1 MGKNVYNKPENVT
14 AETVFNDRRTVI
26 KQLLALALLPSVNSA
41 YALQSSDIIKTI
53 TPEKLTTS
61 YNNYYEFTTNKKMVK
76 HLSRSLDTSN
86 WQLQINGLVEKPI
99 TLNMQDIQAMETVR
113 RTYPLR
119 CVEGWSAVIP
129 WQGVELRDLLA
140 KVTPLSSAKF
150 VKFTGHCNPEV
161 MIGQRS
167 QTLPWPYI
175 EGLRL
180 DEALHPLTIIATQM
194 YDKPLPN
201 QNGAPLRLVVP
212 WKYGYKSIK
221 AITQITL
228 TDTQPISSWQ
238 QQVPSEYG
246 FYGNVNPSVP
256 HPRWSQRREVRLGEV
271 RKRKTELLNG
281 YSEELASLYQFDV
294 LNDLI

>member
-1 MGKNVYNKPENVT
+1 MFNKPEVVT
-14 AETVFNDRRTVI
+14 PETVFQNRRAVI
-26 KQLLALALLPSVNSA
+26 KQLLACALLPCVNSVHGFQ
-41 YALQSSDIIKTI
+41 LGDSHKNI
-53 TPEKLTTS
+53 TPENLTTS

-76 HLSRSLDTSN
+76 HLSRALDTSK

-99 TLNMQDIQAMETVR
+99 ILSMQDLLAMQTVHR
-113 RTYPLR
+113 IYPMR

-129 WQGVELRDLLA
+129 WQGLELRDLLS
-140 KVTPLSSAKF
+140 KVKPLATAKF
-150 VKFTGHCNPEV
+150 VKFTGYYNPEV
-161 MIGQRS
+161 MIGQRH
-167 QTLPWPYI
+167 QTLPWPYV

-180 DEALHPLTIIATQM
+180 DEALHPLTIIATGM
-194 YDKPLPN
+194 YDKPMPN

-246 FYGNVNPSVP
+246 FYGNVNPNVP

-271 RKRKTELLNG
+271 KKKKTQLLNG
-281 YSEELASLYQFDV
+281 YADELTSLYQFDV